1 MTPGLTLL
9 EFFDADIS
17 GRDFAQGKPHPEI
30 FRTGAKELS
39 VPPEECFV
47 VEDAVSGIQAAN
59 AGGMA
64 ALGRSRAHDE
74 ELLAAAEPDVL
85 VTSLDDVDLDAL
97 AEGRLAQRGA

>member
-30 FRTGAKELS
+30 FLTGAKELG

-47 VEDAVSGIQAAN
+47 VEDAVSGIQAAE
-59 AGGMA
+59 AGRMA
-64 ALGRSRAHDE
+64 VLGLARAGDE
-74 ELLAAAEPDVL
+74 QLLAAAEPDVL

-97 AEGRLAQRGA
+97 AEGRLAKRGA